1 MARCNVCF
9 RHCDLKEGQVG
20 PCGARTGAAGAV
32 KPLWYGKIS
41 SLALDPIEKKP
52 LARFRPG
59 SLVLSAGGLGCNL
72 RCPFCQNHEIA
83 QAEDG
88 VFSVPVRE
96 VSPEQLAEFLKLVA
110 SGKPLTNTHEL
121 AVKHN
126 ANNNDP
132 DEDEYDESE
141 DTEDEEN

>member
-1 MARCNVCF
+1 MVDDLDAIGIKLSTNLIYQPRQAPPPKEGTTHDTGKPHEHLE
-9 RHCDLKEGQVG
+9 RMIRQAEEKLKEAENTQ
-20 PCGARTGAAGAV
+20 
-32 KPLWYGKIS
+32 I
-41 SLALDPIEKKP
+41 LADVNAL
-52 LARFRPG
+52 
-59 SLVLSAGGLGCNL
+59 NL
-72 RCPFCQNHEIA
+72 
-83 QAEDG
+83 
-88 VFSVPVRE
+88 
-96 VSPEQLAEFLKLVA
+96 SPEQLAEFLKLVA